1 MKVPPL
7 AYILARTNGEMT
19 NKLRDF
25 LKDDQFL
32 TADEGLDAYFFNGT
46 AVLHQRP

>member
-7 AYILARTNGEMT
+7 AYILMRTNGEMT

-25 LKDDQFL
+25 LKDDQVL
-32 TADEGLDAYFFNGT
+32 TADEGLDVCFFDGT